1 MISFPAMF
9 WIIVVSFGAI
19 GMMRGWTK
27 EVIVSAGLVL
37 SLFAQLWFGDIL
49 INLFRSEGST
59 SEELMRSQF
68 MIRSAAHVLFAFFA
82 YQGPAVARQVSGGRF
97 GEKARGNIQESL
109 LGFVVG
115 IINGYLLAGAVWS
128 FLEFDIVN
136 KVVTQYP
143 MEWGYPFPAE
153 IISRPLI
160 GSAAYEMVSKMPL
173 PLLQSWLPL
182 LVIVLFLF
190 VIIAMI

>member
-1 MISFPAMF
+1 MISFPALF
-9 WIIVVSFGAI
+9 WVIVVSFGVI

-27 EVIVSAGLVL
+27 EVIVTAGLVL
-37 SLFAQLWFGDIL
+37 SLFTQLWFGDFL
-49 INLFRSEGST
+49 IDLFRPDGST

-68 MIRSAAHVLFAFFA
+68 TIRSAAHVLFAFFA
-82 YQGPAVARQVSGGRF
+82 YQGPALARQVSGGRF
-97 GEKARGNIQESL
+97 GEKARSNIQESL

-128 FLEFDIVN
+128 FLEFDIAK

-143 MEWGYPFPAE
+143 MEWSYPFPVE
-153 IISRPLI
+153 IISRPGI
-160 GSAAYEMVSKMPL
+160 GSTAFEMVSNMPL
-173 PLLQSWLPL
+173 PLLQGWLPL